1 MTLSDIFNIG
11 FEGKCKGESNY
22 MIKTYVIDTNVLI
35 QAPYALE
42 CFEDNNLVLPLVV
55 LEELDGLKKAEGEK
69 GANTRAAVRKLEGYR
84 QKGAL
89 LQGVKLDGG
98 GILRI
103 EKNFVNVELPSDLPD
118 DNPDNRILKVCM
130 GLADTAKD
138 SQVILVIKDIVL
150 RLKAQI
156 LGMKAEDFERER
168 VSDDDA
174 QYTGRTEVYFSEDM
188 IKEFKK
194 KGISLDDTYQS
205 DEDGNRSTPQ
215 FHENEFVI
223 LKTDQSSKKTLLGRV
238 SGGRVVPLVY
248 KKSKPYGVSPRNDG
262 QYFMQEALM
271 TDADTAPLVIIKG
284 MAGTAKT
291 FYALAVGME
300 KVYNNPSKEYR
311 RIIVCRS
318 NAQFDD
324 DIGFLP
330 GDEKEKIAPLM
341 RPVIDNLEQIL
352 DSDEKERYEDEAEL
366 SDKITYGEDVYINC
380 NYMNKV
386 KTVYTQNT
394 ASYMHYID
402 SPTSVCKVKKFNQ
415 LDEIEYLYEV
425 IRKRLEIEGQEELLK
440 LFTGTEMST
449 AIRVI
454 IQIKRSGEKKKKL

>member
-1 MTLSDIFNIG
+1 MPDIFNIS
-11 FEGKCKGESNY
+11 FEGKCKGEFEY

-69 GANTRAAVRKLEGYR
+69 GANARAAVRKLEGYR
-84 QKGAL
+84 QKGDL

-103 EKNFVNVELPSDLPD
+103 EKNFVDVELPSDIPD
-118 DNPDNRILKVCM
+118 DKPDNRILKVCK
-130 GLADTAKD
+130 GLADTEKD
-138 SQVILVIKDIVL
+138 SQVILVTKDIVL

-174 QYTGRTEVYFSEDM
+174 QYTGRTEVYFPEDM

-205 DEDGNRSTPQ
+205 DEEGNRSTPQ

-223 LKTDQSSKKTLLGRV
+223 LKPDQSSKKTLLGRV

-248 KKSKPYGVSPRNDG
+248 KKSKPYGVSPRNVG

-291 FYALAVGME
+291 FYTLAVGME

-311 RIIVCRS
+311 RIIVCRP

-352 DSDEKERYEDEAEL
+352 DTNGLSYAAKYMMDSTLCWQITLSADECER
-366 SDKITYGEDVYINC
+366 
-380 NYMNKV
+380 
-386 KTVYTQNT
+386 
-394 ASYMHYID
+394 
-402 SPTSVCKVKKFNQ
+402 
-415 LDEIEYLYEV
+415 
-425 IRKRLEIEGQEELLK
+425 
-440 LFTGTEMST
+440 ST
-449 AIRVI
+449 LAMDA
-454 IQIKRSGEKKKKL
+454 IKRF

>member
-1 MTLSDIFNIG
+1 M
-11 FEGKCKGESNY
+11 
-22 MIKTYVIDTNVLI
+22 
-35 QAPYALE
+35 
-42 CFEDNNLVLPLVV
+42 
-55 LEELDGLKKAEGEK
+55 
-69 GANTRAAVRKLEGYR
+69 EGYR
-84 QKGAL
+84 QKGDL

-118 DNPDNRILKVCM
+118 DKPDNRILKVCM
-130 GLADTAKD
+130 RLADTAKD
-138 SQVILVIKDIVL
+138 SQVILVTKDIVL

-174 QYTGRTEVYFSEDM
+174 QYTGRTEVYFPEDM
-188 IKEFKK
+188 IKEFRK

-223 LKTDQSSKKTLLGRV
+223 LKPDQSSKKTLLGRV

-248 KKSKPYGVSPRNDG
+248 RKSKPYGVSPRNVG
-262 QYFMQEALM
+262 QYFMQEALV

-366 SDKITYGEDVYINC
+366 SDKITEVFERGIIQTEALNFIRGRSIAKTYLIIDEAQNMTP
-380 NYMNKV
+380 NQV
-386 KTVYTQNT
+386 KGIITRAGKGIKIILLDDPNQ
-394 ASYMHYID
+394 ID
-402 SPTSVCKVKKFNQ
+402 KLF
-415 LDEIEYLYEV
+415 LDERTNGLSYVAKY
-425 IRKRLEIEGQEELLK
+425 
-440 LFTGTEMST
+440 MMDST
-449 AIRVI
+449 LCWQITLSAAECERSTLAMDA
-454 IQIKRSGEKKKKL
+454 IKRF